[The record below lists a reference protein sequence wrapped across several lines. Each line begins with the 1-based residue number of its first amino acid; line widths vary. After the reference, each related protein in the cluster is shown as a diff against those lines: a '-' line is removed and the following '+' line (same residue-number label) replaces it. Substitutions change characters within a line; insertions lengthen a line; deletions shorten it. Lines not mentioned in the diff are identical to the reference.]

1 MTKHVNKVE
10 LLGQADK
17 DAEIKHLT
25 NSTLVTLRIATEE
38 LCMGKGT
45 PAFPEGG
52 TFTRTEWH
60 RVACWGKV
68 AEAAEQVRR
77 GDLVKV
83 EGKLQTRSYDK
94 QGVKHYITE
103 INAKSV
109 VIESQPIETVRDPEW
124 REGPPPGEDDIP
136 F

>member
-1 MTKHVNKVE
+1 MQKHVNEVK
-10 LLGQADK
+10 LIGQADK
-17 DAEIKHLT
+17 DAEVKHLT
-25 NSTLVTLRIATEE
+25 NSTLVTLRIATAESYRD
-38 LCMGKGT
+38 K
-45 PAFPEGG
+45 EGR
-52 TFTRTEWH
+52 TVNRTEWH

-68 AEAAEQVRR
+68 AETAEQVRR